1 MRTSEREQYRNMQTI
16 WKLNL
21 DKRTDIIMLN
31 DELASKQVMNVERN
45 IQNHVENHTCDSI
58 WHVTETENTMH

>member
-31 DELASKQVMNVERN
+31 DELASKLVMNVERN
-45 IQNHVENHTCDSI
+45 IQNHVENHACDSI

>member
-45 IQNHVENHTCDSI
+45 IQNHVENHV
-58 WHVTETENTMH
+58 WL

>member
-1 MRTSEREQYRNMQTI
+1 
-16 WKLNL
+16 
-21 DKRTDIIMLN
+21 MLN